1 MSNDDILSRRPRT
14 RLDLSDAD
22 MARLR
27 DLYYDRDVPMTK
39 IAAAFRLSTSTLY
52 HWIAEMDWPRRSAT
66 FPIRTHRP
74 LELPEGDTPHPVG
87 SADHPLPVSKSP
99 VGDFDRNDAHV
110 GNSRHA
116 GERGVPAS
124 HTSTPLDQHK
134 LALDVAVAARQELA
148 HMGDVSGPMSLVE
161 RKRRADI
168 IASLSRSIERID
180 KTFEARSEREAL
192 KRQVKELQQRLW
204 RYDNAGMIEAQ
215 GLALAALKQ
224 EFASV
229 SAAQNQSAPQKA
241 RR

>member
-1 MSNDDILSRRPRT
+1 
-14 RLDLSDAD
+14 

-39 IAAAFRLSTSTLY
+39 IAAAFGLSTSTLY

-74 LELPEGDTPHPVG
+74 MELPEGETPHPVG
-87 SADHPLPVSKSP
+87 SADHPLPQ
-99 VGDFDRNDAHV
+99 GAREA
-110 GNSRHA
+110 
-116 GERGVPAS
+116 
-124 HTSTPLDQHK
+124 HTSQPLDPHK

-192 KRQVKELQQRLW
+192 KREVKRLQERLW
-204 RYDNAGMIEAQ
+204 RHENAGMLEAQ

-224 EFASV
+224 EFETS
-229 SAAQNQSAPQKA
+229 K
-241 RR
+241 

>member
-1 MSNDDILSRRPRT
+1 MSNDDLLSRRPRT

-39 IAAAFRLSTSTLY
+39 IAQSFGLSTSTLY

-74 LELPEGDTPHPVG
+74 LQLPEGQNAL
-87 SADHPLPVSKSP
+87 ADALP
-99 VGDFDRNDAHV
+99 
-110 GNSRHA
+110 
-116 GERGVPAS
+116 GEAPAAP
-124 HTSTPLDQHK
+124 HTSQPLDPHK

-148 HMGDVSGPMSLVE
+148 QMGDVSGPMSLQE

-168 IASLSRSIERID
+168 IASLSRSIQRID
-180 KTFEARSEREAL
+180 KSFELKAERKQL
-192 KRQVKELQQRLW
+192 KRLIKEQRERISGLQ
-204 RYDNAGMIEAQ
+204 NAGLIDVQRAKFAVLKAQ
-215 GLALAALKQ
+215 FAA
-224 EFASV
+224 V
-229 SAAQNQSAPQKA
+229 SAGQDQSAPQKA

>member
-1 MSNDDILSRRPRT
+1 MSNDDLLSRRPRT

-22 MARLR
+22 MVRLR
-27 DLYYDRDVPMTK
+27 DFYYDRDVPMTK
-39 IAAAFRLSTSTLY
+39 IAAAFGLSTSTLY

-74 LELPEGDTPHPVG
+74 MELPEGDTPHPN
-87 SADHPLPVSKSP
+87 PLPQ
-99 VGDFDRNDAHV
+99 GAREA
-110 GNSRHA
+110 
-116 GERGVPAS
+116 
-124 HTSTPLDQHK
+124 HTSQPLDPHK

-168 IASLSRSIERID
+168 IASLSCSIERID

-192 KRQVKELQQRLW
+192 KREVKRLQERLW
-204 RYDNAGMIEAQ
+204 RHENAGMLEAQ

-224 EFASV
+224 EFETS
-229 SAAQNQSAPQKA
+229 K
-241 RR
+241 

>member
-1 MSNDDILSRRPRT
+1 MSNDDLLSRRPRT
-14 RLDLSDAD
+14 RLELSDAD

-39 IAAAFRLSTSTLY
+39 IAAAFGLSTSTLY

-66 FPIRTHRP
+66 FPIRTHP
-74 LELPEGDTPHPVG
+74 SPPPAAESPSSAPHP
-87 SADHPLPVSKSP
+87 APFL
-99 VGDFDRNDAHV
+99 
-110 GNSRHA
+110 A
-116 GERGVPAS
+116 GAERE
-124 HTSTPLDQHK
+124 HTSQPLDPHK

-148 HMGDVSGPMSLVE
+148 HMGDVSGPMTLVE

-192 KRQVKELQQRLW
+192 KRQVKELQERLW
-204 RYDNAGMIEAQ
+204 RHDNAGMIEAQ

-224 EFASV
+224 EFANV
-229 SAAQNQSAPQKA
+229 SAGQNQSAPQKA

>member
-1 MSNDDILSRRPRT
+1 MSNDDLLSRRPRT

-39 IAAAFRLSTSTLY
+39 IAAAFGLSTSTLY

-74 LELPEGDTPHPVG
+74 LPLPEGDAAPHPG
-87 SADHPLPVSKSP
+87 PLPAS
-99 VGDFDRNDAHV
+99 
-110 GNSRHA
+110 
-116 GERGVPAS
+116 GERGSAS
-124 HTSTPLDQHK
+124 SEHTSQPLDPHK

-168 IASLSRSIERID
+168 IASLSRSIARID

-192 KRQVKELQQRLW
+192 KRLVKKQQDRIYALENSGMLEAQRLT
-204 RYDNAGMIEAQ
+204 
-215 GLALAALKQ
+215 LAALKQ
-224 EFASV
+224 EID
-229 SAAQNQSAPQKA
+229 QS
-241 RR
+241 R

>member
-1 MSNDDILSRRPRT
+1 MNDDLLSRRPRT

-39 IAAAFRLSTSTLY
+39 IAAAFGLSTSTLY

-66 FPIRTHRP
+66 FPIRTHPASLAPRQA
-74 LELPEGDTPHPVG
+74 PEGDTPHPVG
-87 SADHPLPVSKSP
+87 SADHPLPQ
-99 VGDFDRNDAHV
+99 GAR
-110 GNSRHA
+110 GEHA
-116 GERGVPAS
+116 S
-124 HTSTPLDQHK
+124 QPLDPHK

-192 KRQVKELQQRLW
+192 KREVKRLQERLW
-204 RYDNAGMIEAQ
+204 RHENAGMLEAQ

-224 EFASV
+224 EFETS
-229 SAAQNQSAPQKA
+229 K
-241 RR
+241 

>member
-1 MSNDDILSRRPRT
+1 MSNEDLLSRRPRT

-39 IAAAFRLSTSTLY
+39 IAAAFGLSTSTLY
-52 HWIAEMDWPRRSAT
+52 HWIAEMDWPSRSAT
-66 FPIRTHRP
+66 FPIRTHPASLAPRQSA
-74 LELPEGDTPHPVG
+74 EGEAAPHPG
-87 SADHPLPVSKSP
+87 PFLASA
-99 VGDFDRNDAHV
+99 
-110 GNSRHA
+110 
-116 GERGVPAS
+116 ERE
-124 HTSTPLDQHK
+124 HTSTPLDPHK

-148 HMGDVSGPMSLVE
+148 HMGDVSGPMSLQE

-192 KRQVKELQQRLW
+192 KRQVKELQERLW
-204 RYDNAGMIEAQ
+204 RHDNAGMIEAQ

-224 EFASV
+224 EFANV
-229 SAAQNQSAPQKA
+229 SAAKDQSAPQKA

>member
-1 MSNDDILSRRPRT
+1 MSNDDLLSRRPRT
-14 RLDLSDAD
+14 RLELSDAD

-39 IAAAFRLSTSTLY
+39 IAAAFGLSTSTLY

-87 SADHPLPVSKSP
+87 SADHPLPQ
-99 VGDFDRNDAHV
+99 GAR
-110 GNSRHA
+110 
-116 GERGVPAS
+116 GEHIS
-124 HTSTPLDQHK
+124 QPLDPHK

-192 KRQVKELQQRLW
+192 KRQVKELQERLW
-204 RYDNAGMIEAQ
+204 RHDNAGMLEAQ
-215 GLALAALKQ
+215 GLALAALK
-224 EFASV
+224 
-229 SAAQNQSAPQKA
+229 
-241 RR
+241 

>member
-1 MSNDDILSRRPRT
+1 MTDDLLSRRPRT

-27 DLYYDRDVPMTK
+27 DLYYDRDVSMTK
-39 IAAAFRLSTSTLY
+39 IAAAFGLSTSTLY

-66 FPIRTHRP
+66 FPIRTHPASLGP
-74 LELPEGDTPHPVG
+74 LPLAQGDTPHPVG
-87 SADHPLPVSKSP
+87 SADHPLPQ
-99 VGDFDRNDAHV
+99 
-110 GNSRHA
+110 
-116 GERGVPAS
+116 GERGVPTTQ
-124 HTSTPLDQHK
+124 TSQPLDPNK

-148 HMGDVSGPMSLVE
+148 NMGDVSGPMSLVE

-192 KRQVKELQQRLW
+192 KRQVKQLQERLW
-204 RYDNAGMIEAQ
+204 RHDNAGMIEAQ
-215 GLALAALKQ
+215 SLALTPLKQ

-229 SAAQNQSAPQKA
+229 SAGKEQSAPHKG

>member
-1 MSNDDILSRRPRT
+1 MSNDDLLSRRPRT

-39 IAAAFRLSTSTLY
+39 IAAAFGLSTSTLY

-74 LELPEGDTPHPVG
+74 LPLPEGQNAL
-87 SADHPLPVSKSP
+87 ADASS
-99 VGDFDRNDAHV
+99 
-110 GNSRHA
+110 
-116 GERGVPAS
+116 GEAPAAS
-124 HTSTPLDQHK
+124 HTSQPLDPHK

-180 KTFEARSEREAL
+180 KTFEARSEREQL
-192 KRQVKELQQRLW
+192 KRQVKELQERLW
-204 RYDNAGMIEAQ
+204 RDDNAGMIEAQ

-229 SAAQNQSAPQKA
+229 SAAKEQSAPQKA

>member
-1 MSNDDILSRRPRT
+1 MSNDDLLSRRPRT

-39 IAAAFRLSTSTLY
+39 IAAAFGLSTSTLY

-66 FPIRTHRP
+66 FPIRTHPRRATV
-74 LELPEGDTPHPVG
+74 ETPHPG
-87 SADHPLPVSKSP
+87 PLPA
-99 VGDFDRNDAHV
+99 G
-110 GNSRHA
+110 
-116 GERGVPAS
+116 GERGT
-124 HTSTPLDQHK
+124 HTSQPLDPHK

-148 HMGDVSGPMSLVE
+148 NMGDVSGPMSLVE

-192 KRQVKELQQRLW
+192 KRLVNSLKERLS
-204 RYDNAGMIEAQ
+204 RHENAGMIEAQ
-215 GLALAALKQ
+215 GLALTALKQ

-229 SAAQNQSAPQKA
+229 SAGKEQSAPQKA

>member
-1 MSNDDILSRRPRT
+1 MSNDDLLSRRPRT

-39 IAAAFRLSTSTLY
+39 IAAAFGLSTSTLY

-66 FPIRTHRP
+66 FPIRTHPASLAPRQAP
-74 LELPEGDTPHPVG
+74 DGETPHPVG
-87 SADHPLPVSKSP
+87 SADHPLPQ
-99 VGDFDRNDAHV
+99 GAREA
-110 GNSRHA
+110 
-116 GERGVPAS
+116 
-124 HTSTPLDQHK
+124 HTSQPLDPHK

-148 HMGDVSGPMSLVE
+148 HMGDVSGPMTLVE

-192 KRQVKELQQRLW
+192 KRQVKELQERLW
-204 RYDNAGMIEAQ
+204 RHDNAGMIEAQ

-224 EFASV
+224 EFANV
-229 SAAQNQSAPQKA
+229 SAAKEQSAPLKP

>member
-1 MSNDDILSRRPRT
+1 MTDDDLLSRRPRT

-39 IAAAFRLSTSTLY
+39 IAAAFGLSTSTLY

-66 FPIRTHRP
+66 FPIRTQPHRRAA
-74 LELPEGDTPHPVG
+74 EVG
-87 SADHPLPVSKSP
+87 PDPQPADAGGPPAP
-99 VGDFDRNDAHV
+99 FD
-110 GNSRHA
+110 
-116 GERGVPAS
+116 P
-124 HTSTPLDQHK
+124 QK
-134 LALDVAVAARQELA
+134 LAPDLAIAARRELA
-148 HMGDVSGPMSLVE
+148 ALGDVSGPMSLVE

-192 KRQVKELQQRLW
+192 KRLVKSLKERLS
-204 RYDNAGMIEAQ
+204 RHENAGMIEAQ
-215 GLALAALKQ
+215 SLTLAALKQ
-224 EFASV
+224 EFAAV
-229 SAAQNQSAPQKA
+229 SAGKEKSAPHKA